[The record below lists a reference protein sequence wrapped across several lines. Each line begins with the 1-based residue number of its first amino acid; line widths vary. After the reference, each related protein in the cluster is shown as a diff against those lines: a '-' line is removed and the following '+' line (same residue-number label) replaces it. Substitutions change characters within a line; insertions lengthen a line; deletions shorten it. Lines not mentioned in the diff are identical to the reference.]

1 MALILASAWFNLVW
15 FLAVIGTEQWQW
27 VTLCFALMTLGYQ
40 YRVDPKTWKATL
52 LIAVVGCLVDSLNQY
67 LSIFQFTS
75 TFLPVWLLSLWV
87 VFAWYAYHLKRI
99 LLRFAPFYVLTAGAL
114 GGCLSYYAGYKLN
127 AVTYGYSVL
136 ITASIVFLEWAI
148 ITLFIIKVLRH
159 DEKSKLC
166 HSEYVS

>member
-1 MALILASAWFNLVW
+1 MGHTLLCLDDIRVSVPSRPKNLETNAVDCRGRLPSRLAQSISLNFSVHVD
-15 FLAVIGTEQWQW
+15 FLAR
-27 VTLCFALMTLGYQ
+27 LAFKLMGSF
-40 YRVDPKTWKATL
+40 
-52 LIAVVGCLVDSLNQY
+52 CLVR
-67 LSIFQFTS
+67 LSTE
-75 TFLPVWLLSLWV
+75 
-87 VFAWYAYHLKRI
+87 KN
-99 LLRFAPFYVLTAGAL
+99 FAPFCSVLRINSRCI

-127 AVTYGYSVL
+127 AVAYGYSVL